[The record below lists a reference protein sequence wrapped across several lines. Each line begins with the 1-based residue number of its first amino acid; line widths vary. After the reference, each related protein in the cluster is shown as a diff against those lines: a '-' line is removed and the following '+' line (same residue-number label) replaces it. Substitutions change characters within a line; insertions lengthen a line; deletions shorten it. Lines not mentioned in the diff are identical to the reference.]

1 MRVALGVE
9 QVLLPFLGRQ
19 DRAVEVAKPPR
30 QQLQRRFPDA
40 LVTALSD
47 PHFGWTY
54 IHHL

>member
-19 DRAVEVAKPPR
+19 DRAVEVAKQPR

-47 PHFGWTY
+47 PHFGWT
-54 IHHL
+54 